1 MIEATPNLSNI
12 DIQKAIDLLN
22 NPTYSVVLNKIH
34 NEYLYWDKA
43 KYMVPNDVDPN
54 VFWYAIKLKRNMNR
68 IDIRQN
74 ATNAARI

>member
-22 NPTYSVVLNKIH
+22 NPTYSVVLVCNKAETQYEPYRHQLGQDTATLHH
-34 NEYLYWDKA
+34 N
-43 KYMVPNDVDPN
+43 
-54 VFWYAIKLKRNMNR
+54 
-68 IDIRQN
+68 RQN